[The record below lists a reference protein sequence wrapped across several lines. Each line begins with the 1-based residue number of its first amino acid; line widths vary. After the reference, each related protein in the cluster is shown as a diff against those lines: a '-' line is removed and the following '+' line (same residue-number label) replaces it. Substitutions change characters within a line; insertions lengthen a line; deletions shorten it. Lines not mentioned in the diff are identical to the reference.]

1 MIVPTELAEFVHGGV
16 AAIAA
21 TRDEAMRPSIV
32 RAWGPEVDGET
43 VTLCLA
49 AAPDSLA
56 AANLRA
62 NGAIAVTFSLPTTYR
77 GVQMKGGVVGE
88 VGEPSEA
95 QLERVRAHAEAFAE
109 QTVQVGLTREQ
120 GRRFSRGPLVSV
132 TFEVTELYDQT
143 PGPGAG
149 ARL

>member
-21 TRDEAMRPSIV
+21 TRDEAMRPHIA
-32 RAWGPEVDGET
+32 RAWGPDVDGET
-43 VTLCLA
+43 VTLCLG
-49 AAPDSLA
+49 AAPDSRA
-56 AANLRA
+56 AENLRA

-77 GVQMKGGVVGE
+77 GVQMKGVAGE
-88 VGEPSEA
+88 VGEPSAA
-95 QLERVRAHAEAFAE
+95 QLERVEAHVEAFVE
-109 QTVQVGLTREQ
+109 QTVQVGLTPEQ
-120 GRRFSRGPLVSV
+120 GRRFSRGPLVAV
-132 TFEVTELYDQT
+132 TFDVIELYDQT